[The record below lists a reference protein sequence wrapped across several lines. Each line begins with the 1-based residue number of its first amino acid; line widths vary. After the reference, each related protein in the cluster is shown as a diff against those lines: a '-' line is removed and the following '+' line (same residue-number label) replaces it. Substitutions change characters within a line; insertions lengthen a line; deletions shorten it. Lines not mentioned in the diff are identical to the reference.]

1 MPCFKD
7 AKLKFHDPRPIAQR
21 LGLFPPGTPV
31 AVPLMGPE
39 GYGTGMRREEIPVG
53 WAEQGITAQP
63 PRVIV
68 VPVVN
73 VEVPNEPLPEF

>member
-1 MPCFKD
+1 MPFFKD
-7 AKLKFHDPRPIAQR
+7 AKLKFRDPRPVAQR

-31 AVPLMGPE
+31 AVPLMAPE
-39 GYGTGMRREEIPVG
+39 GYGAGMRREEVPVR

-73 VEVPNEPLPEF
+73 VEVTDEPLPEL